1 MDLVALK
8 FIAIG
13 LMVFAMLG
21 VTLGVAHIFSSIL
34 NGIAR
39 NPGTEEK
46 MRTYVY
52 VGAVSC
58 LFLPKLDEIIS
69 TRSKEVLD
77 SFNSSV
83 HLLRLTED
91 QVAKYNAALTQA
103 RIQAKK
109 IIDDALAQVEEM
121 RANVKNILEEEDKKK
136 SKLIEKKVAEFK
148 SEYTDQLKQM
158 ATSIA
163 LIYYTKLTNSE
174 IEEEFI
180 ADLVSKEF

>member
-1 MDLVALK
+1 
-8 FIAIG
+8 
-13 LMVFAMLG
+13 
-21 VTLGVAHIFSSIL
+21 
-34 NGIAR
+34 
-39 NPGTEEK
+39 
-46 MRTYVY
+46 
-52 VGAVSC
+52 
-58 LFLPKLDEIIS
+58 
-69 TRSKEVLD
+69 
-77 SFNSSV
+77 FNSSV

-91 QVAKYNAALTQA
+91 QIAKYNAALNQA